1 MRSKMGVSAFP
12 PSLLLSEPVSVPG
25 MGSLILIDRVI
36 HSADILDDS
45 VDSKKEQVCELCLI
59 QMSNLGVRIN
69 FASFSAGICS
79 RGVKCG

>member
-59 QMSNLGVRIN
+59 QMESHGPKCSNSTCQKFL
-69 FASFSAGICS
+69 FHAYAL
-79 RGVKCG
+79 